1 MQNEDSTVLLRK
13 LRIAALGLGLV
24 ASVALNGSIQTAMG
38 QTVTFEK
45 VLEYVQLDASETKI
59 VQYVQSSG
67 TQLILGADQV
77 NQLKQAGASE
87 SLVSSLQS
95 KIATPQPNSD
105 VANFILVLDCSGSMN
120 DKLADGSSKWHAAR
134 QAAIDFVRAVPSG
147 RSLALIAYGLDAGRQ
162 CSSVDLL
169 RPLQQLDEQGK
180 QKLCSMIE
188 SLSAVGHTPITR
200 SLSMAGQQLSTTT
213 SMSSIVLITDGM
225 ENCKADPVGEASHLV
240 KQYSHLSLN
249 INVIGFC
256 MSDHEAAQVSK
267 IASAGNGKFMKASDV
282 GELLNSVKKIEGLAQ
297 VETNAD
303 ELLPSPLTEL
313 EALLVEQLGDA
324 DISVREAA
332 ARTIKE
338 RKMSRIAPAL
348 VNMIAKVPY
357 GNGIWGDSDRKNAID
372 SLISLAPEKAPRAI
386 ERALQS
392 KEYKVRVW
400 AAEAIATH
408 KIVGAVPI
416 AERRLVTMR
425 KDDIEP
431 GRING
436 TDEADKLF
444 VALKQL
450 APESLQST
458 IVKMARSQED
468 TVRAWATQKLAKVD

>member
-1 MQNEDSTVLLRK
+1 MFLRK
-13 LRIAALGLGLV
+13 IRIAALGLGLV
-24 ASVALNGSIQTAMG
+24 ASVALNGSTQTAMG
-38 QTVTFEK
+38 QTVSFEK
-45 VLEYVQLDASETKI
+45 ILEYVRLDVSETKI
-59 VQYVQSSG
+59 VQLVQSSG
-67 TQLILGADQV
+67 TQLVLGADQV
-77 NQLKQAGASE
+77 GQLKQAGASE
-87 SLVSSLQS
+87 SLVSSLQA
-95 KIATPQPNSD
+95 KAVTPQPNSD

-134 QAAIDFVRAVPSG
+134 QAAIDFVRAVPNG

-169 RPLQQLDEQGK
+169 RPLHQLDEQDK

-188 SLSAVGHTPITR
+188 SLNAVGHTPITR
-200 SLSMAGQQLSTTT
+200 SLNLAGQQLSAIT

-225 ENCKADPVGEASHLV
+225 ENCKADPIGEAGHLV
-240 KQYSHLSLN
+240 KQYSHLSLK

-256 MSDHEAAQVSK
+256 MSDNEAAQVSK

-282 GELLNSVKKIEGLAQ
+282 GELLNSVKKIDGLAQ
-297 VETNAD
+297 QEANTD
-303 ELLPSPLTEL
+303 ELLPLPLTEL
-313 EALLVEQLGDA
+313 EALLVEQLSDA

-357 GNGIWGDSDRKNAID
+357 GNGIWGDSDRKCAID
-372 SLISLAPEKAPRAI
+372 SLMSLAPEKAPRAI
-386 ERALQS
+386 ERALWS
-392 KEYKVRVW
+392 KEYSVRVW

-416 AERRLVTMR
+416 AERRLLTMR

-444 VALKQL
+444 VALQQL
-450 APESLQST
+450 SPESLQSSL
-458 IVKMARSQED
+458 IKMARGQVD
-468 TVRAWATQKLAKVD
+468 TVRAWATQKLSQVD